1 MTIICETDRLRI
13 RNWRDEDLDLMHVIN
28 SDEEVM
34 AFFPGRRDRQQC
46 AELLQTLK
54 REIAETGYGFFALE
68 LKDTGESIGFGGLA
82 MPRIEAILPED
93 TVEIGWRLATPYW
106 GNGYATEAARALLRV
121 GFKERG
127 LDEIVSFA
135 VFNNHRSLAV
145 MERIGMKPDPSRSF
159 DHPRIPD
166 THPQLRR
173 HVLYALTRDDWSE
186 QEEAGS

>member
-1 MTIICETDRLRI
+1 MTHICETDRLYI

-28 SDEEVM
+28 SDEDVM
-34 AFFPGRRDRQQC
+34 AFFPGRRNRQQC
-46 AELLQTLK
+46 AELLQVLK
-54 REIAETGYGFFALE
+54 KQIAETGYGFFALE
-68 LKDTGESIGFGGLA
+68 RKDSGQPIGFGGLA
-82 MPRIEAILPED
+82 MPDLEPILPEG
-93 TVEIGWRLATPYW
+93 TVEIGWRLATPHW
-106 GNGYATEAARALLRV
+106 REGYATEAAKALLRL
-121 GFKERG
+121 GFRDRG

-173 HVLYALTRDDWSE
+173 HTLYALNRNDWLE
-186 QEEAGS
+186 MEGTA